1 MNTNRLW
8 KMEGKLNF
16 RHRDSGPLWE
26 MNFTCPVQLIH
37 LGGKE
42 RKRTKPRR
50 GKNERRKN

>member
-1 MNTNRLW
+1 MNTKRLW

-42 RKRTKPRR
+42 RREIKPRR
-50 GKNERRKN
+50 RKNEKRKN